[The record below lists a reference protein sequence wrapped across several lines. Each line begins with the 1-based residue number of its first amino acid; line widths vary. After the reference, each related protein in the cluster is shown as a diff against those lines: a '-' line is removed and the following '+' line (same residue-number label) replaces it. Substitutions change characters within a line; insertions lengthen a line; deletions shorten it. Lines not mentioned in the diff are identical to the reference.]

1 MPNGN
6 RFAGPEWV
14 TAQTFE
20 LLAKGGIRKGT
31 CECELPLRESR
42 VRKRGHVFRSN
53 RFAGARRALFPN
65 FGFGRPV
72 MNQTETLMAKAS
84 RLSAAETRT
93 LIELLEK
100 VRASARSL

>member
-31 CECELPLRESR
+31 CECELPLRESPR
-42 VRKRGHVFRSN
+42 
-53 RFAGARRALFPN
+53 
-65 FGFGRPV
+65 
-72 MNQTETLMAKAS
+72 AKAGS
-84 RLSAAETRT
+84 CLSKHSFCWSPQSTVS
-93 LIELLEK
+93 ELRFRQTSYE
-100 VRASARSL
+100 SDGDTDGESLPPFGGRYGGAPAGR